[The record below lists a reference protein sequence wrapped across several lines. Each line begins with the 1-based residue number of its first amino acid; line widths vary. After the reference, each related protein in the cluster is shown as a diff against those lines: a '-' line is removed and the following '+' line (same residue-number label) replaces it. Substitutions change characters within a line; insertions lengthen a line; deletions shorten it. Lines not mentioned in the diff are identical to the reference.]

1 MLFAIRT
8 WRLPCAGI
16 KCNDSAVNLPFVHAM
31 FAYSVAETTFEERI
45 GMAKS
50 RWVSAILGAGVIAAG
65 ITAGT
70 AWAGGPGGY
79 VEDPEDIFAA
89 VGTGEFV
96 DTIAGFTATG
106 DTSEEAS
113 AAVIA
118 ACQSAGGVECTADE
132 VTNDNLCI
140 VSVASDSNHV
150 VAGGAGAT
158 VEAARQDAFN
168 KAAANN
174 TPLDADSPVV
184 VSACP

>member
-1 MLFAIRT
+1 M
-8 WRLPCAGI
+8 
-16 KCNDSAVNLPFVHAM
+16 VN
-31 FAYSVAETTFEERI
+31 
-45 GMAKS
+45 S
-50 RWVSAILGAGVIAAG
+50 RWVSAILGAGVLAAG

-79 VEDPEDIFAA
+79 VEDPEDMFAA
-89 VGTGEFV
+89 VGTGEFI
-96 DTIAGFTATG
+96 DTLAGFTATG

-118 ACQSAGGVECTADE
+118 ACQNAGGVECTADE

-140 VSVASDSNHV
+140 VSVASPSNHA

-168 KAAANN
+168 RAAANN

>member
-1 MLFAIRT
+1 MVKT
-8 WRLPCAGI
+8 
-16 KCNDSAVNLPFVHAM
+16 
-31 FAYSVAETTFEERI
+31 
-45 GMAKS
+45 
-50 RWVSAILGAGVIAAG
+50 RWLSAIIGAGVVAAG

-89 VGTGEFV
+89 VGTGEFEG
-96 DTIAGFTATG
+96 TLAGFTATG

-113 AAVIA
+113 AAVIS
-118 ACQSAGGVECTADE
+118 ACEAAGGMDCTADE

-140 VSVASDSNHV
+140 VSVASDSNWA
-150 VAGGAGAT
+150 VAGGAGPT
-158 VEAARQDAFN
+158 VEAARADAFN
-168 KAAANN
+168 RAAANN